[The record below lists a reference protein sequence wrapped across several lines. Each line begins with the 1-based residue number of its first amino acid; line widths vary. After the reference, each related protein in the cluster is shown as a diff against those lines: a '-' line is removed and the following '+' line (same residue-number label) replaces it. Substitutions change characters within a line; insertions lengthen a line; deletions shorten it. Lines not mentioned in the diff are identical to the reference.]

1 MGVGLA
7 RKIVK
12 NGVSDLASTPQQ
24 LEWHKALAVAN
35 GTKALAIRPQ
45 KKITECEWIPSDRQN
60 SIRRLVREKW
70 VGWALVLEEYKF

>member
-45 KKITECEWIPSDRQN
+45 KKITECE
-60 SIRRLVREKW
+60 
-70 VGWALVLEEYKF
+70 

>member
-1 MGVGLA
+1 MA

-35 GTKALAIRPQ
+35 GNKALAIRPQ
-45 KKITECEWIPSDRQN
+45 KKITECE
-60 SIRRLVREKW
+60 
-70 VGWALVLEEYKF
+70 

>member
-1 MGVGLA
+1 MSVSYMWTSSEMTPWSISCGLMGVGLA

-45 KKITECEWIPSDRQN
+45 KR
-60 SIRRLVREKW
+60 
-70 VGWALVLEEYKF
+70 